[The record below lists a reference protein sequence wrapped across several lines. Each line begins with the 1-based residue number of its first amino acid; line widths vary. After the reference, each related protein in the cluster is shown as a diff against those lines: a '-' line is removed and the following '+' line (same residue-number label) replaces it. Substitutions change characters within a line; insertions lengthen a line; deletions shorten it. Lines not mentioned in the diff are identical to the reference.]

1 MNIKGKV
8 DLESMFLKK
17 LQTLTKSI
25 SFFKFLMKVLHCG
38 EWDKYWLTKFL

>member
-8 DLESMFLKK
+8 DLESMPLKK

-38 EWDKYWLTKFL
+38 KWDKYWLTKFL